1 MDNKIKSAF
10 DQVHAE
16 NELKDKTKDYLASKL
31 YEKETK
37 NRTIFKNIP
46 AVAVCSIVLLIGIF
60 GYFSYS
66 TPVAAISLDINPS
79 VELEVNMYNR
89 IISATGYNDDGVE
102 LTEKLDIKNM
112 SYDDGVDA
120 VINSD
125 IVTKSIENGNTL
137 EVTVA
142 CSSEKKSNSIMN
154 CLENKNNISSDCIY
168 QCENRED
175 VETAHSLGLSF
186 GKYRAYLELKEVN
199 PDITPDDIK
208 DLTMREI
215 RDMIDG
221 NTDAAQN
228 GNGYGNGS
236 NANDG
241 NGYGNGNASGTGN
254 GNSNG
259 NGSGSGNG
267 NGNGNGKQYG
277 KNKNN

>member
-31 YEKETK
+31 YEKETRRSTK
-37 NRTIFKNIP
+37 FRNLP
-46 AVAVCSIVLLIGIF
+46 AVAVCSLVLLVGIF

-102 LTEKLDIKNM
+102 LTEELDIENM

-125 IVTKSIENGNTL
+125 IVSQSIENGNTL

-142 CSSEKKSNSIMN
+142 CSSEKRNTAITN
-154 CLENKNNISSDCIY
+154 CLENNNNISSDCIY

-215 RDMIDG
+215 RDMING
-221 NTDAAQN
+221 NTDTPQNGNGGQN

-236 NANDG
+236 
-241 NGYGNGNASGTGN
+241 GYGNGDGN
-254 GNSNG
+254 G
-259 NGSGSGNG
+259 
-267 NGNGNGKQYG
+267 GKQYG
-277 KNKNN
+277 KGKNSQK